1 VPTCCSPSQLPL
13 KQAFSQ
19 NRNQP
24 IQPCLIRQVNNYLCR
39 AAPAWLASRPAL
51 PLSAENSFY
60 SSPFTFYNSHNPTI
74 DFASSKPE
82 YYA

>member
-1 VPTCCSPSQLPL
+1 MFITDLHEIFKTEISL
-13 KQAFSQ
+13 
-19 NRNQP
+19 

-39 AAPAWLASRPAL
+39 TAPAWLASRPAL